1 MSPISSVESRLL
13 DFGRHVNKVIII
25 IIIIKRC
32 VRLAANNVFSQV
44 TVNFYCHE
52 SDILLL
58 KVLSV
63 LTGIK

>member
-1 MSPISSVESRLL
+1 MSPISSVESCLL
-13 DFGRHVNKVIII
+13 DFDRHVNKVII

-32 VRLAANNVFSQV
+32 VRLAANNVLSQA

-63 LTGIK
+63 LTEIK